1 MWTDK
6 DREKY
11 KDDGRRYP
19 SDLTDAEWNII
30 KPLFRGYFTF
40 TADMREVVNACFYL
54 EHTGCQWRALPSDFG
69 PHQTVRT
76 WYDRFRADGVWAQ
89 AGADLTR
96 RVRQAHGH
104 TSEPTTGLLD
114 SQSVVSGPQPGE
126 RGYDGNKKIRGIK
139 RHVLSCSL
147 GFVLAVVVT
156 PASVHDTKAAEI
168 VLDRAVEN
176 GFTIKRAKVD
186 AIYTGPTI
194 NAVSGL
200 YKVEFQIL
208 LTLPYGSTRET
219 EVKGFAPLPLRWR
232 IEATF
237 GTGTNR
243 YRRLTRNLEQQAKSA
258 EDAFELAHFRRVLR
272 VYARDVHSIA

>member
-19 SDLTDAEWNII
+19 SDLTDAEWGII
-30 KPLFRGYFTF
+30 EPLFQGYFTY
-40 TADMREVVNACFYL
+40 TADMRETVNGCFYL
-54 EHTGCQWRALPSDFG
+54 EHTGCPWRSLPTDFG
-69 PHQTVRT
+69 PWPTVRT
-76 WYDRFRADGVWAQ
+76 WQDRFRADGVWAE
-89 AGADLTR
+89 AAALLTR
-96 RVRQAHGH
+96 RVREAHGH
-104 TSEPTTGLLD
+104 GAEPTTGILD
-114 SQSVVSGPQPGE
+114 SQSVVSGPQKGE
-126 RGYDGNKKIRGIK
+126 RGFDGNKKVNGVK

-156 PASVHDTKAAEI
+156 PAHVHDTKAAEM

-176 GFTIKRAKVD
+176 GFNVERVKVD

-194 NAVSGL
+194 EAVSGL
-200 YKVEFQIL
+200 HNVEFQV
-208 LTLPYGSTRET
+208 STRQSEA
-219 EVKGFAPLPLRWR
+219 KGFAPLPLRWR
-232 IEATF
+232 LEATF

-243 YRRLTRNLEQQAKSA
+243 YRRLTRNLEQHAKSA

-272 VYARDVHSIA
+272 VYARDVHSNS

>member
-19 SDLTDAEWNII
+19 SDLTDAEWDII
-30 KPLFRGYFTF
+30 KPLFMGYFTF

-54 EHTGCQWRALPSDFG
+54 EHTGCQWRALPTNFG

-76 WYDRFRADGVWAQ
+76 WYDRFRTEGVWAQ
-89 AGADLTR
+89 AAADLTR
-96 RVRQAHGH
+96 RVREAHGH
-104 TSEPTTGLLD
+104 GAEPTTGILD
-114 SQSVVSGPQPGE
+114 SQSVVSGPQQGE
-126 RGYDGNKKIRGIK
+126 RGFDGNKKIKGIK

-156 PASVHDTKAAEI
+156 PASDTKAAEL

-176 GFTIKRAKVD
+176 GFTIERAKVD

-194 NAVSGL
+194 EAVSGL
-200 YKVEFQIL
+200 YKVEFQV
-208 LTLPYGSTRET
+208 STRET
-219 EVKGFAPLPLRWR
+219 GVKGFAPLPLRWR

-237 GTGTNR
+237 GTATNR
-243 YRRLTRNLEQQAKSA
+243 YRRLTRNLEQHAKGA

-272 VYARDVHSIA
+272 VYARDVYSIS

>member
-1 MWTDK
+1 MFPA
-6 DREKY
+6 RSR
-11 KDDGRRYP
+11 GARIRRQQ
-19 SDLTDAEWNII
+19 EN
-30 KPLFRGYFTF
+30 
-40 TADMREVVNACFYL
+40 
-54 EHTGCQWRALPSDFG
+54 Q
-69 PHQTVRT
+69 
-76 WYDRFRADGVWAQ
+76 
-89 AGADLTR
+89 
-96 RVRQAHGH
+96 
-104 TSEPTTGLLD
+104 
-114 SQSVVSGPQPGE
+114 
-126 RGYDGNKKIRGIK
+126 GIK
-139 RHVLSCSL
+139 RHVLSCSF

-156 PASVHDTKAAEI
+156 PASVHDTKAAET

-243 YRRLTRNLEQQAKSA
+243 YRRLTRNLEQQARSA